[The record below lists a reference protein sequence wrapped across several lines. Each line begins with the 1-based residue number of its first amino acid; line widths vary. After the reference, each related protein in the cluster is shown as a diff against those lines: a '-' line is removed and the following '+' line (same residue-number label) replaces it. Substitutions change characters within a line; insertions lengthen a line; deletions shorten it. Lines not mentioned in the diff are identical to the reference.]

1 MGGLHVINL
10 STAWCPPPEA
20 GAGGVWLRR
29 FGRPAG
35 LESGEAVWVVI
46 ESPPGCGAV
55 LNGVPLPRVEPGQ
68 TIRHDVTTLL
78 QQRNELLLGPP
89 ELLTRALGPPSAR
102 PRCPLPME
110 LGQVRLEIE
119 PGRPNSGETP

>member
-10 STAWCPPPEA
+10 STAWCPPPDAETG
-20 GAGGVWLRR
+20 GAWLRR
-29 FGRPAG
+29 FGMPAG

-55 LNGVPLPRVEPGQ
+55 LNGVFLPHAEPGQ
-68 TIRHDVTTLL
+68 TIRHDVTALL

-89 ELLTRALGPPSAR
+89 ELLARAVEPSAR
-102 PRCPLPME
+102 PRCPLPIE

-119 PGRPNSGETP
+119 PGLPNSGETP